1 MNRGLAIF
9 GVGDW
14 SGLASFGESLLSG
27 FTSDHDILTLL
38 SGDRYF
44 PKFPASHIL
53 GVHCLRERYCNWN
66 FMAFILRQRDFLFPS
81 VPQGHGLILAL
92 VIIFVLLLV
101 IMGIAAVF
109 VYRRWKKNRTMSG
122 NNIPD
127 EEIPMN
133 PVIVQPAETV
143 S

>member
-1 MNRGLAIF
+1 
-9 GVGDW
+9 
-14 SGLASFGESLLSG
+14 
-27 FTSDHDILTLL
+27 
-38 SGDRYF
+38 
-44 PKFPASHIL
+44 
-53 GVHCLRERYCNWN
+53 
-66 FMAFILRQRDFLFPS
+66 MAFILRQRDFLFPS

-122 NNIPD
+122 NTH

>member
-1 MNRGLAIF
+1 
-9 GVGDW
+9 
-14 SGLASFGESLLSG
+14 
-27 FTSDHDILTLL
+27 
-38 SGDRYF
+38 
-44 PKFPASHIL
+44 
-53 GVHCLRERYCNWN
+53 
-66 FMAFILRQRDFLFPS
+66 MAFILSQRDFLFPS